1 MLRGSDVT
9 HGESRDR
16 VVDSSDGPAASN
28 AEPEGGDQN
37 GLILLVEDNVV
48 DREVYG
54 RLLWYNGYG
63 LVHASDGEA
72 AVALALDARPDLIL
86 LDMLL
91 DGQMTGLDVAVRLRE
106 EGLDVPMIALSGVK
120 REEFGSAIEEAG
132 ITAYLEKPV
141 DPFEVVKQVLR
152 HLGGDPSDTPPEEHP
167 PG

>member
-1 MLRGSDVT
+1 M
-9 HGESRDR
+9 
-16 VVDSSDGPAASN
+16 VDSYDGHEASIE
-28 AEPEGGDQN
+28 EPEGGDQN
-37 GLILLVEDNVV
+37 GLILLVEDNAV

-63 LVHASDGEA
+63 LVHASDGES

-91 DGQMTGLDVAVRLRE
+91 EGAMTGLDVAVRLRE
-106 EGLDVPMIALSGVK
+106 KGVDVPMIVLSGVK

-132 ITAYLEKPV
+132 ITTYLEKPI

-152 HLGGDPSDTPPEEHP
+152 HLGGGPADTPPD
-167 PG
+167 